1 MFNIPLININFLKY
15 IREIE
20 NVIDFKQHGRK
31 GGRGGGKKKDVSVTK
46 RGKMGTSRRNYQ
58 SSVKINLS
66 LHWFYFL
73 DSDIGREDSRQ
84 SLNQSDAMI

>member
-15 IREIE
+15 VREIE

-31 GGRGGGKKKDVSVTK
+31 GGWKKKDVSVTK

-58 SSVKINLS
+58 SSVEINLS
-66 LHWFYFL
+66 LHRFYFL

>member
-20 NVIDFKQHGRK
+20 NVIDFKQYGRK
-31 GGRGGGKKKDVSVTK
+31 GGGKKEDVSVTK
-46 RGKMGTSRRNYQ
+46 RGKMRTSRRNYQ
-58 SSVKINLS
+58 SSVEISLS

>member
-15 IREIE
+15 
-20 NVIDFKQHGRK
+20 VIDFKQHGRK
-31 GGRGGGKKKDVSVTK
+31 GGWKKKDVSVTK

-58 SSVKINLS
+58 SSVEINRS

>member
-31 GGRGGGKKKDVSVTK
+31 GGGKKKDVSVTK

-58 SSVKINLS
+58 SSVEISLS

-73 DSDIGREDSRQ
+73 DPDIGREDSRQ

>member
-31 GGRGGGKKKDVSVTK
+31 GGKKEDVSVTK

-58 SSVKINLS
+58 SRVEINLS

>member
-31 GGRGGGKKKDVSVTK
+31 GGGEEGRCQCNEK
-46 RGKMGTSRRNYQ
+46 RQNG
-58 SSVKINLS
+58 NL
-66 LHWFYFL
+66 
-73 DSDIGREDSRQ
+73 
-84 SLNQSDAMI
+84 

>member
-31 GGRGGGKKKDVSVTK
+31 GARGGKKEDVSVTK

-58 SSVKINLS
+58 SSVEINLS

>member
-1 MFNIPLININFLKY
+1 MFNIPPININFLKY

-20 NVIDFKQHGRK
+20 NVIDFKKHGRK
-31 GGRGGGKKKDVSVTK
+31 GGGKKEDVSVTK

-58 SSVKINLS
+58 SSVEISLS

>member
-15 IREIE
+15 VREIE

-31 GGRGGGKKKDVSVTK
+31 GGGWKKKDKDVSVTK
-46 RGKMGTSRRNYQ
+46 RGKMGNSRRNYQ
-58 SSVKINLS
+58 SSVEISLS

-84 SLNQSDAMI
+84 SLSQSDAMI